1 MLALWCVYL
10 ISLLA
15 TTVCYL
21 RRHMCNFK
29 TVNCY
34 MFVKVDN
41 FFVPPLIFLSEKLKL
56 SPSIAGITLLAL
68 GNGA

>member
-1 MLALWCVYL
+1 MLALWCAYL

-15 TTVCYL
+15 TTVRYL

-29 TVNCY
+29 TVIC
-34 MFVKVDN
+34 FLKVDN

-68 GNGA
+68 GNGE